1 MYQIKLF
8 TTDSPPPP
16 LLKVKLDYSFFF
28 IGGCGAGSKM
38 YISIKSTKIGK
49 PVWVSSVGAEI
60 CEYFF
65 VNEIKNNTLDEYPA
79 LKNLVLFY

>member
-1 MYQIKLF
+1 ML
-8 TTDSPPPP
+8 
-16 LLKVKLDYSFFF
+16 
-28 IGGCGAGSKM
+28 GAKC
-38 YISIKSTKIGK
+38 ISIKSTKIGI
-49 PVWVSSVGAEI
+49 PIWVSSVGAEI